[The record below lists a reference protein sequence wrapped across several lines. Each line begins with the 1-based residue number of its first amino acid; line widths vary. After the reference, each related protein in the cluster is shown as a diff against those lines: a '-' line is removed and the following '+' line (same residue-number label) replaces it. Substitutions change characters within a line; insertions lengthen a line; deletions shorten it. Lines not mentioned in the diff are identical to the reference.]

1 MPLLLGIPFT
11 AALAIAVATLSNRL
25 GVDLYW
31 VLAGLCGLWAWRDSQ
46 RHDLQ
51 RYERTFPLEP
61 RAAGFAVAL
70 AWPVAFPWY
79 LRLRHRALTGRLD
92 AHPGRRRYRG
102 LLVALG
108 LVGVLIAGFLLWLP
122 HFMGNLNEVT
132 SRVAGITEDPIEISV
147 LNGKELSITVI
158 NSAIPVSEEGDRRRQ
173 ALRLA
178 REARSAWS
186 KRRELEVVRVT
197 YVHRSAAGGRV
208 STEMES
214 EFTWPAA
221 ELEADTWYTMRGQSM
236 TPDWKARGAR
246 AR

>member
-11 AALAIAVATLSNRL
+11 ACLAIAVAALSNRL

-79 LRLRHRALTGRLD
+79 LRLRHRALTGKLD
-92 AHPGRRRYRG
+92 AHPARRRYRG

-108 LVGVLIAGFLLWLP
+108 LAGIAIAAFLLWLP
-122 HFMGNLNEVT
+122 HFMGNISEVT
-132 SRVAGITEDPIEISV
+132 SRIARVTGDPVEVSV
-147 LNGKELSITVI
+147 LNGKELSITVV
-158 NSAIPVSEEGDRRRQ
+158 NSTIPVNEEGDRRRQ
-173 ALRLA
+173 ALRIA

-186 KRRELEVVRVT
+186 KRRELETVRVT
-197 YVHRSAAGGRV
+197 YVHRSPMGGLV
-208 STEMES
+208 KTVKES
-214 EFTWPAA
+214 EFTWRAA
-221 ELEADTWYTMRGQSM
+221 ELDADTWYTIRVRPRGM
-236 TPDWKARGAR
+236 A
-246 AR
+246 